1 MPHEDFEGNLWYVH
15 GMESIKED
23 TEEVCHHTPDG
34 SYSQSD
40 KYLVCNKCRRHFQ
53 KIHPTT
59 AERIIRD
66 LEQRINELQRV
77 IEGV

>member
-1 MPHEDFEGNLWYVH
+1 MPSEDSEGNLWYVH

-34 SYSQSD
+34 SYGESD
-40 KYLVCNKCRRHFQ
+40 KYLVCLKCRRHFQ

-59 AERIIRD
+59 AESIIRD
-66 LEQRINELQRV
+66 LEEQITKLTGMIN
-77 IEGV
+77 GV

>member
-1 MPHEDFEGNLWYVH
+1 MPSEDSEGNLWYVH
-15 GMESIKED
+15 GMDSIKED

-34 SYSQSD
+34 SYGESD
-40 KYLVCNKCRRHFQ
+40 KYLVCLKCRRHFQ

-66 LEQRINELQRV
+66 LEMRIERLNGMIFNV
-77 IEGV
+77 